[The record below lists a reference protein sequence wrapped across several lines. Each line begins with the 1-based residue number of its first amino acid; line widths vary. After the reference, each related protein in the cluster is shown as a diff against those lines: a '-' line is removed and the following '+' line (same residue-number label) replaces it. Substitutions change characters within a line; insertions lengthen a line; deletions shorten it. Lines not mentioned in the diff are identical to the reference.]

1 MWASIASSIGASW
14 LEVHDYWRI
23 SCGYKPTDSAAE
35 DTDLGVSGNEAWDAD
50 VVDGNEESGTT
61 QNEQLGGGQAS
72 GQAGTGRPWEL

>member
-1 MWASIASSIGASW
+1 MWASIATSIGASW

-23 SCGYKPTDSAAE
+23 SCGYKTTESAAE

-50 VVDGNEESGTT
+50 VDGDEGSETT
-61 QNEQLGGGQAS
+61 QNEQLEGGQAS